1 MTLLQSKLDEI
12 LGAAARTG
20 DVPGVVA
27 IATDRERNIYE
38 GAFGVRTLGSD
49 APMTL
54 DTVGWIASC
63 TKALT
68 GTACMQLVEQGRI
81 DLESPVHQ
89 WLPRLAE
96 CKVLDGF
103 DAAGQPQMRAPRR
116 PITLRHLL
124 THTAGFGYEFWDAET
139 GRYQAATGTPGII
152 TCAEAALMQPLRF
165 DPGERWMYGIS
176 IDWAGKLVESV
187 SGMKLGAYLAEYV
200 FGPLGMRDTAFR
212 LRPDMQARLAKIHH
226 RDDQGKLTAGD
237 LVIEQNPENEMG
249 GGGLYGTMPDYI
261 RFVRMILND
270 GRGEFGRVLKP
281 ETVQLMSR
289 NAMGDLR
296 VTMLPTQA
304 PPLSNDAEFFPGVP
318 KSWGLTFQ
326 INEAPAPTGRPAG
339 QLMWAGLANAYFW
352 IDRQT
357 GVGGAYMT
365 QILPFA
371 DVKALPL
378 YYEFESA
385 VYRSLA

>member
-1 MTLLQSKLDEI
+1 MTLKSNLDDI
-12 LGAAARTG
+12 LGRAARAG

-27 IATDRERNIYE
+27 LVTDRERTLYE
-38 GAFGVRTLGSD
+38 GAFGKRALGSD
-49 APMTL
+49 AAMTV

-63 TKALT
+63 TKAIT
-68 GTACMQLVEQGRI
+68 GAACMQMVEQGRI
-81 DLESPVHQ
+81 DLDSPAQKWV
-89 WLPRLAE
+89 PRLAE
-96 CKVLDGF
+96 CKVLEGF
-103 DAAGQPQMRAPRR
+103 DDAGQPRLRAPKR

-124 THTAGFGYEFWDAET
+124 THTAGFGYEFWSAET

-152 TCAEAALMQPLRF
+152 TCAEAALMQPLLF

-176 IDWAGKLVESV
+176 IDWAGKIVEAV
-187 SGMKLGAYLAEYV
+187 SGRKIGAYMAENL

-212 LRPDMQARLAKIHH
+212 IRPDMQARLAKIHH
-226 RDDQGKLTAGD
+226 RDAQGALTAGD
-237 LVIEQNPENEMG
+237 LTIEQSPENEMA

-270 GRGEFGRVLKP
+270 GQGEFGRVLKA

-289 NAMGDLR
+289 NAMGDIR
-296 VTMLPTQA
+296 VAMLPTQA
-304 PPLSNDAEFFPGVP
+304 PPLTNDAEFFPGVP
-318 KSWGLTFQ
+318 KSWGLSFQ

-339 QLMWAGLANAYFW
+339 QLMWAGLANSYFW
-352 IDRQT
+352 IDRRT
-357 GVGGAYMT
+357 GIGGAYMT

-385 VYRSLA
+385 VYHSLQ